1 MNQHNEEMMRRTLD
15 FNFEV
20 NMFNNRL
27 KSHLDI
33 RTLDLQLLDQLQTTT
48 ELISVLVSDFTL
60 VDFDTINF
68 REASDMLQLHRQVYC
83 RVCNTAIK
91 TDLVRVQDH
100 LTSETHQQALK
111 KAIKKEQKKK
121 NCSSNVENT
130 TQPFLNSKITRTD
143 NEINAI
149 TLIPTYNV
157 QTVDR
162 NICESQPKLSKKVIA
177 FIRDRNLE
185 KLARTLADES
195 EKIKMSSK
203 HYTIVES
210 IQKAL
215 VSKYPNIKVYP
226 FGSRI
231 SGLGSKGSDLDLFID
246 LGESFF
252 NRFV

>member
-1 MNQHNEEMMRRTLD
+1 MKQHNEEMMRKTLD

-48 ELISVLVSDFTL
+48 ELISILISDFTL

-68 REASDMLQLHRQVYC
+68 RETSDMLQLHRQVYC
-83 RVCNTAIK
+83 RACNTAIK
-91 TDLVRVQDH
+91 TDLIRVQDH

-121 NCSSNVENT
+121 NCKSNVENA
-130 TQPFLNSKITRTD
+130 TQPFLNSKITG
-143 NEINAI
+143 
-149 TLIPTYNV
+149 TLTPSYNV
-157 QTVDR
+157 QTVDQ
-162 NICESQPKLSKKVIA
+162 NICESQPKLSKKVTA

-203 HYTIVES
+203 HYTVVES

-246 LGESFF
+246 LGKIF
-252 NRFV
+252 